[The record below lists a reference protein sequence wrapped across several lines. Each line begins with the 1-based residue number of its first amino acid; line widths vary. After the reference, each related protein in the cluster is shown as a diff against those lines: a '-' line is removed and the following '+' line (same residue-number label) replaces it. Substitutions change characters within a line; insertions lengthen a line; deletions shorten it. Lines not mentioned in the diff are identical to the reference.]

1 MYKLWLRDKAI
12 KPDSE
17 MVQVLEL
24 GDKHFKATI
33 INMFKDLKEKVLVNN
48 RLRNLSREMKAI

>member
-17 MVQVLEL
+17 MIQILEL
-24 GDKHFKATI
+24 GDKYFKATI
-33 INMFKDLKEKVLVNN
+33 VNIFKDLKEKTLVNN
-48 RLRNLSREMKAI
+48 RLRNRSREMKAI

>member
-12 KPDSE
+12 KPHSE
-17 MVQVLEL
+17 MIQIVEL

-33 INMFKDLKEKVLVNN
+33 INTFKDLKEKVLVNN
-48 RLRNLSREMKAI
+48 GLRSLSRGMKAI

>member
-17 MVQVLEL
+17 MIQVLEL

-33 INMFKDLKEKVLVNN
+33 INMSKDLKEKVLVNN

>member
-17 MVQVLEL
+17 MIQILEL
-24 GDKHFKATI
+24 GDKYFKATI
-33 INMFKDLKEKVLVNN
+33 VNIFKDL
-48 RLRNLSREMKAI
+48 R

>member
-1 MYKLWLRDKAI
+1 MCKLWLRDKAI

-17 MVQVLEL
+17 MIQVLEL

-33 INMFKDLKEKVLVNN
+33 INMSKP
-48 RLRNLSREMKAI
+48 